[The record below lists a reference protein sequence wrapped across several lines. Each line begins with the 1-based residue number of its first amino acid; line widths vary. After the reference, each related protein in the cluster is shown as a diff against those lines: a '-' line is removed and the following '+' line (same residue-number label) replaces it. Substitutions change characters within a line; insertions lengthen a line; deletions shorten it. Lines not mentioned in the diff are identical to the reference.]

1 MEPKFHSCI
10 MLTLHFNLY
19 IFFEL
24 VKVNYLKIILTM
36 VGGSTI
42 RFSLFIDSVGLG
54 NSNNTNSE
62 KGDALDV
69 EWEVIFFFFF
79 WSFSKLIY

>member
-1 MEPKFHSCI
+1 
-10 MLTLHFNLY
+10 
-19 IFFEL
+19 
-24 VKVNYLKIILTM
+24 M

-42 RFSLFIDSVGLG
+42 LFSIFIDFVGLG

-69 EWEVIFFFFF
+69 EGEVIFYFFNL
-79 WSFSKLIY
+79 SFSKLIY